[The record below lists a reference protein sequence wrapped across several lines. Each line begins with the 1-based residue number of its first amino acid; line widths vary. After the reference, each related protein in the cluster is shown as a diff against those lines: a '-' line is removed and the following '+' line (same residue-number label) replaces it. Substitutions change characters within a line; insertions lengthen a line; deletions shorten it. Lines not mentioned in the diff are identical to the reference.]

1 MLTLEGLVPLGQ
13 TITGTGADGSTLIN
27 HDKLGTVVRF
37 PSFGTTANARGN
49 KARPA
54 RATQIVAVL
63 LRNLSG
69 ITLYGGRLA
78 QLSRTAGYEAVTAV
92 KGYTVAQS
100 HRDCVLIDPWLDANG
115 VVANDLFWG
124 IIGGPAPALMPTT
137 GAGLLGGDI
146 AVGDFIQS
154 GTFNSTSGAT
164 SGVGVG
170 RISNMSI
177 ANATAAQSAYDQAVA
192 VLGKALSAKTTQQ
205 TTAGQDCLIEW
216 FIKF

>member
-1 MLTLEGLVPLGQ
+1 MQTFDGLVPLGQ
-13 TITGTGADGSTLIN
+13 TISGTGADGSTLIN
-27 HDKLGTVVRF
+27 HDKLGTIVKF
-37 PSFGTTANARGN
+37 PSFGTTSNARGN

-54 RATQIVAVL
+54 RSSQITAVL
-63 LRNLSG
+63 LRNKSG
-69 ITLYGGRLA
+69 AILYGGRLA
-78 QLSRTAGYEAVTAV
+78 QLSRTAGYDPVTAV
-92 KGYTVAQS
+92 TGYTVAQS
-100 HRDCVLIDPWLDANG
+100 HRDCVLIDPWLNSDG
-115 VVANDLFWG
+115 VAANDLFWG
-124 IIGGPAPALMPTT
+124 IIGGPAPAAMPTT

-154 GTFNSTSGAT
+154 GTFNAASTAT
-164 SGVGVG
+164 STNGVG

-205 TTAGQDCLIEW
+205 TTAGQDVLVEW